1 MGRSIGCHIRFMVKN
16 VVQDVNDK
24 EGWGATG
31 VLYRMGLT
39 LIGSEARD
47 YVLRYGNDNYAFGS
61 MRKRYQAIAR
71 RINKRL
77 CDKV

>member
-1 MGRSIGCHIRFMVKN
+1 MN
-16 VVQDVNDK
+16 VK

-77 CDKV
+77 CDKYEVTLEFLGFGAGVRRRGI